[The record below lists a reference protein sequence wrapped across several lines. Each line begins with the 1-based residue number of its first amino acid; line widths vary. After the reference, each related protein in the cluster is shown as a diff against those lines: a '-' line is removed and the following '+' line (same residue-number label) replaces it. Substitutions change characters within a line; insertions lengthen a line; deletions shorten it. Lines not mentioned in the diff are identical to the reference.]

1 MREDRN
7 MDRLIDGALFENM
20 VKGGAENLYE
30 NKSVVND
37 LNVFPIPDGDTGD
50 NMYMT
55 IDSGASAPDDGK
67 KSLGGVAARI
77 AHGMLL
83 GARGNSGV
91 ILSRIFAGI
100 AAGLRDLEDADV
112 CTFGKALQR
121 GSTEA
126 YSAVSVPVEGT
137 ILTVF
142 RDAVTYAGDRIE
154 DGSTLDTYFTDLISE
169 LRSSLE
175 RTPEL
180 LDVLKEAGVVDSGG
194 AGLVYIVEGMR
205 RAIDGGEIVRSS
217 HDGGAAKKHIDI
229 STFTEDSELEFG
241 YCTEFLM
248 RLQRSKTDIDK
259 FDINEFTEFVK
270 SMGDSVVSFRDGTIV
285 KVHVHTM
292 TPGQVLNECQKYG
305 EFLTLKIENMM
316 LQHNETIIDNRTE
329 FHVEKPRRKFGT
341 VVVAAGEG
349 LKETF
354 RSLGADAVVD
364 GGQSMNPSSGDF
376 IRAFDT
382 VNADTILVFPN
393 NGNVILAAKQAAKMY
408 DKADIRV
415 IPTHTVGEGYSA
427 LSMLD
432 VDGKTPDEAVEEAK
446 TYADGVFTG
455 FVSPAGRN
463 TEMNGVTII
472 EGDYIGYSD
481 DIVYS
486 DSADKCEAAEIL
498 CDKLDAG
505 SFDVI
510 LLFSGKTATEE
521 EAQRLYGILQSK
533 YEDAE
538 IIMIDGGQPLH
549 DFIIV
554 LE

>member
-1 MREDRN
+1 
-7 MDRLIDGALFENM
+7 
-20 VKGGAENLYE
+20 
-30 NKSVVND
+30 
-37 LNVFPIPDGDTGD
+37 
-50 NMYMT
+50 
-55 IDSGASAPDDGK
+55 
-67 KSLGGVAARI
+67 
-77 AHGMLL
+77 
-83 GARGNSGV
+83 
-91 ILSRIFAGI
+91 
-100 AAGLRDLEDADV
+100 
-112 CTFGKALQR
+112 
-121 GSTEA
+121 
-126 YSAVSVPVEGT
+126 
-137 ILTVF
+137 
-142 RDAVTYAGDRIE
+142 
-154 DGSTLDTYFTDLISE
+154 
-169 LRSSLE
+169 
-175 RTPEL
+175 
-180 LDVLKEAGVVDSGG
+180 
-194 AGLVYIVEGMR
+194 
-205 RAIDGGEIVRSS
+205 
-217 HDGGAAKKHIDI
+217 
-229 STFTEDSELEFG
+229 
-241 YCTEFLM
+241 
-248 RLQRSKTDIDK
+248 
-259 FDINEFTEFVK
+259 
-270 SMGDSVVSFRDGTIV
+270 
-285 KVHVHTM
+285 
-292 TPGQVLNECQKYG
+292 
-305 EFLTLKIENMM
+305 MM